1 MNNFFDNQRIL
12 NVIWK
17 RKLHFVVI
25 GVIAVVLAAIFSGP
39 AFMRPKYRSSARIYP
54 TNIWVLSEESETEQM

>member
-17 RKLHFVVI
+17 RKFHFIII
-25 GVIAVVLAAIFSGP
+25 GVIAVILAAFFQGLLSLSQNSNLRQGFIPPISG
-39 AFMRPKYRSSARIYP
+39 F
-54 TNIWVLSEESETEQM
+54 